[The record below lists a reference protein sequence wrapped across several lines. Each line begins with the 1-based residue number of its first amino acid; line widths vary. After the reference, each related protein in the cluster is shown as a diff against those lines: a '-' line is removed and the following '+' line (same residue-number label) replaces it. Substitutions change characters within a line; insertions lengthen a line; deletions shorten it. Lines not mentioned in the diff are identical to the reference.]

1 MLEDS
6 VVLVMADK
14 GYAVVKRNFCGF
26 EWQTEVKDSKDHA
39 EIILS
44 CNRGVEGSSWQC
56 TADITVHI
64 PGVSKVVSAFH
75 SKHRSTAIAVP
86 RTELG
91 NDIKITI
98 GLQDVS
104 GYRDVAMFE
113 HDFTRASE
121 LTNACITFENSDTRV
136 YVIREVRN
144 SQYLQL
150 GSMINSFSIFCS
162 TRRFATLLTRM
173 VPSRESTPVFTSSKS
188 ECSDLDVLSSRTTL
202 TDPLC
207 TEDGEVANIMSLQD
221 DDVTTSPSTV
231 CQEDGIYLLRGVSA
245 GDFITLLKAIHPPFA
260 EVTNE
265 NVESL
270 LATAFRLGVEHIIW
284 KCETFLRT
292 EGARRSFD
300 VFGRF
305 VFAITYKMSA
315 LENDCLAALQ
325 SVNDVRTMLT
335 DSRMESAPQELRTLL
350 LETLFQ
356 RLNSETCPAT
366 LKAKMVSESSQ
377 TCFCLSGSAND
388 AEVASTEN
396 GPHLC
401 EGMARREFEQEE
413 IQGRGKMS
421 LNTQEKAAEDVD
433 KIANDACATSSQ
445 LDQLPNEVDTKC
457 SKQTNE
463 RRISVARRR
472 KARKRNP
479 ECKPE
484 YNDFPELFVCETLNV
499 HKFSKKFHTIWY
511 GAKYIF
517 FSAHDIFV
525 DLVLP
530 PTKSLGTVV
539 SSFASHFFTKIYN
552 SWLSRAYFS
561 EEPQRIPFSMIEIIS
576 RSIIVGC
583 EFDVQL
589 YGNNLLFDKLK
600 AYLKKQLLDYE
611 HVSMSR

>member
-1 MLEDS
+1 MTQGDSAISPFKKVATALKAKQGRMLEHS
-6 VVLVMADK
+6 VVLVMSDT
-14 GYAVVKRNFCGF
+14 GYNVVKRNFCAF

-39 EIILS
+39 DIILS

-91 NDIKITI
+91 NDIKVTI

-113 HDFTRASE
+113 HDFTRSSE

-136 YVIREVRN
+136 YVIREYLLLN
-144 SQYLQL
+144 S
-150 GSMINSFSIFCS
+150 
-162 TRRFATLLTRM
+162 RRFATLLTRM
-173 VPSRESTPVFTSSKS
+173 VPSRENTPVFTSSKS

-207 TEDGEVANIMSLQD
+207 TEDDEVANIMSLQD

-231 CQEDGIYLLRGVSA
+231 CQEYEIYLLKGVSS

-300 VFGRF
+300 VFGRL

-325 SVNDVRTMLT
+325 SVNDVRTMLM

-401 EGMARREFEQEE
+401 ESMARREFEQEE

-421 LNTQEKAAEDVD
+421 LNKQEKAAEDVD

-445 LDQLPNEVDTKC
+445 LDQRPNEIDTKC

-472 KARKRNP
+472 KARKHNP

-484 YNDFPELFVCETLNV
+484 YNDFPELFVCETVNAR
-499 HKFSKKFHTIWY
+499 KFSKKSQSIWY
-511 GAKYIF
+511 NGSYIF
-517 FSAHDIFV
+517 LSAHDIFV

-530 PTKSLGTVV
+530 PTTSLGTV
-539 SSFASHFFTKIYN
+539 
-552 SWLSRAYFS
+552 SWLSRAYFP
-561 EEPQRIPFSMIEIIS
+561 EEQQRIPSSMIEIIS
-576 RSIIVGC
+576 TSIIVGC